1 MPRFVRPSWCAL
13 ALDHGSNNPRTV
25 KATGPRS
32 RSGSLSCSFKVRDR
46 GAVVQYMPGGGRDT
60 ARDAA
65 GRARA
70 MLLDYEGDSPE
81 WSHPPAWLSAEW
93 ADEPTTRDV
102 AEACGVD
109 TDRDPDG
116 TVAQEVCDA
125 FVAAADAAWLGF
137 ILRHLRHV
145 AKGDA

>member
-1 MPRFVRPSWCAL
+1 MKPYA
-13 ALDHGSNNPRTV
+13 
-25 KATGPRS
+25 KATRAML
-32 RSGSLSCSFKVRDR
+32 REARRR
-46 GAVVQYMPGGGRDT
+46 GRLKGDGAADVQYLPGGGRDT

-70 MLLDYEGDSPE
+70 MLARFDAAPGDE
-81 WSHPPAWLSAEW
+81 DVAPPAWLSGAW

-109 TDRDPDG
+109 PDRDPDG

-125 FVAAADAAWLGF
+125 FVAAADAAWFGF

-145 AKGDA
+145 ARGPQ

>member
-1 MPRFVRPSWCAL
+1 MKPYANTPRALLREARRRGRLKGEGCA
-13 ALDHGSNNPRTV
+13 D
-25 KATGPRS
+25 
-32 RSGSLSCSFKVRDR
+32 
-46 GAVVQYMPGGGRDT
+46 VQYMPGGGRDT

-70 MLLDYEGDSPE
+70 MLLAFDDDSPE
-81 WSHPPAWLSAEW
+81 WSHPPAWLSGEW

-109 TDRDPDG
+109 PDRDTDG

-145 AKGDA
+145 AKGEA

>member
-1 MPRFVRPSWCAL
+1 MKPYA
-13 ALDHGSNNPRTV
+13 
-25 KATGPRS
+25 KATRAMLAEA
-32 RSGSLSCSFKVRDR
+32 RRR
-46 GAVVQYMPGGGRDT
+46 GRLKGEGCADVQYLPGGGRDT

-70 MLLDYEGDSPE
+70 MLRDYEAAPGDE
-81 WSHPPAWLSAEW
+81 TVCPPAWLAGEW

-102 AEACGVD
+102 AEACGVN

-145 AKGDA
+145 ARGQQ